1 MFFAFPGEARWNGEQ
16 EALEFTVGI
25 GAYQGVIRVPREAFR
40 SLLGHAATPSQCVE
54 AYYRERTAFE
64 LAAEEKLR
72 ARLLTAEGDVEI
84 TGRDLRRS
92 RAAVLAE
99 EDGQG
104 V

>member
-1 MFFAFPGEARWNGEQ
+1 MFFAFPGDARWNEEQ

-25 GAYQGVIRVPREAFR
+25 GAYQGIVRVPRAVFR
-40 SLLGHAATPSQCVE
+40 GLLGHAATPSQCVE

-72 ARLLTAEGDVEI
+72 ARLLNAEGDVEI

-92 RAAVLAE
+92 RFPALLPS
-99 EDGQG
+99 DGC
-104 V
+104 

>member
-1 MFFAFPGEARWNGEQ
+1 MFFAFPGEARWNEEQ

-25 GAYQGVIRVPREAFR
+25 GAYQGVVRIPRAAFR
-40 SLLGHAATPSQCVE
+40 HILGHAATPSQCLD

-64 LAAEEKLR
+64 IAAEEKLR

-92 RAAVLAE
+92 RFPAFLLS
-99 EDGQG
+99 DNC
-104 V
+104 